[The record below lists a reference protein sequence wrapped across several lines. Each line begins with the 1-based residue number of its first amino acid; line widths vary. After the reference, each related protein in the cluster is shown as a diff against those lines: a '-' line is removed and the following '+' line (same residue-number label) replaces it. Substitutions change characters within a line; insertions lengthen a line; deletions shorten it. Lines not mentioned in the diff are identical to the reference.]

1 MTTDT
6 NRIYPAISVNN
17 IKKFIP
23 IPLEMKNSRYGTWAE
38 LFKIHCRAFQVIDH
52 IIPPTSVD
60 TGNSSTTQQSTP
72 PPTRPE
78 SWSRLDAIVTQW
90 IYGTVSTEILL
101 TIMKP
106 DQTSEQTWDPVKSI
120 FQDNEQ
126 SRAIHLHHQFST
138 IRQENFSDMSSYC
151 QELKNIV
158 DQLNSVGG
166 DIKDENLVLQMIAGL
181 SDSYRT
187 IGTMLAHTKPT
198 PSFFDARS
206 MIILEES

>member
-6 NRIYPAISVNN
+6 NRIHPVITVNN
-17 IKKFIP
+17 IKNFIP
-23 IPLEMKNSRYGTWAE
+23 ITLEMKNSRYGTWAE

-52 IIPPTSVD
+52 IIPPTVVD
-60 TGNSSTTQQSTP
+60 TGDSSTTQQSTTP
-72 PPTRPE
+72 PARPE

-106 DQTSEQTWDPVKSI
+106 DQTAQQTWDRVKSI

-126 SRAIHLHHQFST
+126 SRAIHLHRHFST

-151 QELKNIV
+151 
-158 DQLNSVGG
+158 
-166 DIKDENLVLQMIAGL
+166 
-181 SDSYRT
+181 
-187 IGTMLAHTKPT
+187 
-198 PSFFDARS
+198 
-206 MIILEES
+206 